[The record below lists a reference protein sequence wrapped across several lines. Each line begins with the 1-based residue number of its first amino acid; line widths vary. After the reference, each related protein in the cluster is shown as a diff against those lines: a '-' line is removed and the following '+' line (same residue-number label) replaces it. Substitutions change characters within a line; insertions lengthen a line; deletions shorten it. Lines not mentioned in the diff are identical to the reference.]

1 MNQEIRLLASFI
13 FLPIFFGVSGGIV
26 THISSV
32 QAGRALIW
40 MVIILWKYG
49 LVAEKWTN
57 RRYIS
62 FIKEISETFGSVI
75 TQE

>member
-40 MVIILWKYG
+40 MVIIL
-49 LVAEKWTN
+49 
-57 RRYIS
+57 
-62 FIKEISETFGSVI
+62 
-75 TQE
+75 